1 MVGYLGWRKALSR
14 NFRESPRPNPPN
26 LTTLE
31 PNHLNPRLTG
41 SQFFFWGGYF
51 TNHKSKY
58 YYSNPK
64 FYYVGT

>member
-41 SQFFFWGGYF
+41 SQFFLGGYF